1 MNKQQIIAVD
11 FHCKYQKVA
20 WLDPATGE
28 TREADV
34 RHNPA
39 EAVREFYSQFPTGSV
54 VGMEVSGYSYWFERM
69 ILEMGLD
76 LRVGHPGE
84 VARMRRSRQKN
95 DRRDAVHLLDLL
107 VRGEFPTVWRP
118 SPEARE
124 QRMIIRHLVRLVR
137 QRTRWIN
144 VLRALVYNYNL
155 QIRPGYLSEARRRK
169 IRQLEM
175 SPRLN
180 QLRDEIL
187 EWMDQLE
194 KPIRR
199 LKLEI
204 KALAQS
210 NESASRLVTI
220 PGIGVTTALDLVL
233 SLGPVKRFSRAKQ
246 VVSYVG
252 LDSLESSS
260 DNLHRPRRYGRISK
274 QGNRQ
279 LRWLLI
285 QCATT
290 ALQLHPELRRFYLR
304 LKHRKSWQVA
314 KTAVARK
321 LLVCCY
327 VLLRDQI
334 DYAEYVR
341 RGPSSGR
348 PDAVTGLK

>member
-1 MNKQQIIAVD
+1 MDRQIIAVD
-11 FHCKYQKVA
+11 FHHQYQRVA
-20 WLDPATGE
+20 WLDEGTGE
-28 TREADV
+28 MQEADV
-34 RHNPA
+34 HHDTVETVRQFYQQF
-39 EAVREFYSQFPTGSV
+39 AVDSV
-54 VGMEVSGYSYWFERM
+54 VGMEASGYSYWFERLV
-69 ILEMGLD
+69 IELGLE

-84 VARMRRSRQKN
+84 VARLRRRRQKN
-95 DRRDAVHLLDLL
+95 DRRDALQLLELL
-107 VRGEFPTVWRP
+107 VKGDFPTIWRP
-118 SPEARE
+118 SPMERE
-124 QRMIIRHLVRLVR
+124 QRMLIRHRVRLVR
-137 QRTRWIN
+137 QHTRWIN

-155 QIRPGYLSEARRRK
+155 QLRPGYLSEARRQK

-233 SLGPVKRFSRAKQ
+233 TLGPVERFSRAKQ

-327 VLLRDQI
+327 VLLRDEI